1 MEANTCDVDPPD
13 GSYSNLSCHAIINN
27 ITDFLNWVKLL
38 TKFALLTDCQRRAKQ
53 MACALTTAT
62 TQVLI
67 TLQTGSDANVLRQQ
81 IKQWTTVK
89 HELVKSM
96 QDEKKQAERSRF
108 VMNFR

>member
-1 MEANTCDVDPPD
+1 M
-13 GSYSNLSCHAIINN
+13 
-27 ITDFLNWVKLL
+27 KLL

-53 MACALTTAT
+53 MGGALTTAT

-108 VMNFR
+108 AVNLC